1 MGMIT
6 NKPLKECAP
15 GCALKKRLKVIQRWL
30 IVSSNAVKV
39 QWLLAR
45 FVKTVLLWL
54 KNVSFGSGWSI
65 YVRSCCFFFISTLEI
80 TRKFNAKIV
89 SKVSGRLWQMSIDGV
104 LRGTENLSGSLKSYL
119 FLVRMKF
126 SHRFVNWYQ
135 SKLSL

>member
-39 QWLLAR
+39 QYDFCLSALCENCSALIEERELWQWVIYLCTL
-45 FVKTVLLWL
+45 VL
-54 KNVSFGSGWSI
+54 
-65 YVRSCCFFFISTLEI
+65 FFFISTLEI
-80 TRKFNAKIV
+80 TRKFNAKVV

-104 LRGTENLSGSLKSYL
+104 LRVTENLSIRKPEKL
-119 FLVRMKF
+119 FVF
-126 SHRFVNWYQ
+126 DSNEIFTQVC
-135 SKLSL
+135 